1 VSLDARIPFAVAIM
15 ADAIWESAF
24 VNPNEGVGGGNAV
37 SAGRIGQNMVTSPF
51 HIFTSLAKFATSQEF
66 CGSME

>member
-1 VSLDARIPFAVAIM
+1 M
-15 ADAIWESAF
+15 
-24 VNPNEGVGGGNAV
+24 NPDEAVGGGNAV

-51 HIFTSLAKFATSQEF
+51 HIFTSMAKFAASQEF